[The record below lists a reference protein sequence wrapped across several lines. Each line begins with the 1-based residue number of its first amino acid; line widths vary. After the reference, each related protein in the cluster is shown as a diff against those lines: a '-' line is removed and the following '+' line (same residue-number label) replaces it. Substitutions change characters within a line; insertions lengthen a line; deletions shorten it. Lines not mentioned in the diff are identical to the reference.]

1 MVSLKSFFSIVIVV
15 FQVPKCGIK
24 QLKIVEVI
32 IENFFFVTE
41 WKGVSTVIA
50 KIMLYKRNIF
60 LWNKRESM
68 INEATQ
74 NNSES
79 IILENLNHFSF
90 KKGRYFFF
98 SWNSRSRDNCGQ
110 KISHAIPMNF
120 QWITNFDKKGKFS
133 YFSSSK
139 MNINQKNCF

>member
-1 MVSLKSFFSIVIVV
+1 VS
-15 FQVPKCGIK
+15 
-24 QLKIVEVI
+24 
-32 IENFFFVTE
+32 
-41 WKGVSTVIA
+41 VIA

-90 KKGRYFFF
+90 KKGGYFYFF
-98 SWNSRSRDNCGQ
+98 SVETPEVVTTVDKRSVTQ
-110 KISHAIPMNF
+110 F
-120 QWITNFDKKGKFS
+120 Q
-133 YFSSSK
+133 
-139 MNINQKNCF
+139 